1 MPANTIRLAL
11 LSSAAVLT
19 SVSAPTAWAQVSSPE
34 IEQRDSIGEIVVS
47 ARRRVESLQD
57 TPIAVTA
64 VSSETL
70 EQRGIENFVD
80 ISRITPNLKVT
91 ATPGGMGAAAVA
103 MRGISYADNIIGNDA
118 PFGFYID
125 GVPYGRIS
133 TAAMDIVEPDS
144 VQVLRGP
151 QGTLFG
157 RNTTGGAIVIE
168 THTPSDDF
176 GGVVRVGYGSFD
188 AIQYRARI
196 DTGLIGGSNIKASF
210 AYQRRQRDGIQ
221 DNVGI
226 PDRLDPGS
234 EESDAYWGK
243 IQGEWGNFQATVSA
257 DYTKMGGVPPMI
269 QLVAGTPAFLE
280 FLENS
285 PNYGGNT
292 IPVTDEPL
300 FRIENYADPIPQR
313 IIQKGVQ
320 LTLEYALNDNLT
332 AKGIGALRA
341 YSRDDTNN
349 YGASDIRGPTAGGI
363 VSWPGWYGFNERFQ
377 NQKQKTLEIQLL
389 GNYQQFNF
397 VLGGFYFDEDA
408 RDFGTTRLPF
418 VLNPDLAL
426 DSVTYRD
433 YSVRSKSKAAFAQV
447 DWRPEFLGGDVEFT
461 GGIRYTDDSRDFSQ
475 VTPIVRTLDLK
486 GDNWSYMVGAN
497 YKFSDDLM
505 AYVKYST
512 GYRAGGLNARTTS
525 PTISPVFAPEK
536 IKAWEAGFKLEG
548 FDNRVRLNV
557 AAFFNKY
564 NNLQV
569 TQFAPPGGGGGG
581 GNINVNANAEYKG
594 FEIEAIVIPVNGL
607 TLSGSFGYVDMKYKR
622 YPRALG
628 TGGALLPGCSPIN
641 NSAGVAVLQDCANVT
656 LFQNVPDTQ
665 WDINAT
671 YEFPMQSYG
680 RPSLTVNYS
689 WTGSTDGVYV
699 RSASAFPYILDNDSY
714 GLLGARFAISDMPI
728 NDDLNATFALF
739 GRNLTDR
746 RYGVGSIDFS
756 YAGTKNFPDRRTMGV
771 ELKLDF

>member
-1 MPANTIRLAL
+1 MPASTLRLAL
-11 LSSAAVLT
+11 LSSAAALT
-19 SVSAPTAWAQVSSPE
+19 CVSAPAAWAQSNDAE
-34 IEQRDSIGEIVVS
+34 IEQRDSIGEIVVT

-64 VSSETL
+64 VSAATIE
-70 EQRGIENFVD
+70 ERGIQSFVD

-133 TAAMDIVEPDS
+133 TAAMDIVEPES

-168 THTPSDDF
+168 THTPTDEFS
-176 GGVVRVGYGSFD
+176 GVVRVGYGSFD
-188 AIQYRARI
+188 AIQFRARL
-196 DTGLIGGSNIKASF
+196 DTGLIGDSNIKASF

-226 PDRLDPGS
+226 PDRLDPGA

-243 IQGEWGNFQATVSA
+243 IQGEWGDFKAVISA

-269 QLVAGTPAFLE
+269 QLVAGTPAFLQ
-280 FLENS
+280 FLQNS
-285 PNYGGNT
+285 LTFGGNA
-292 IPVTDEPL
+292 IPVTNDPL

-320 LTLEYALNDNLT
+320 LTLEYALNDNIT
-332 AKGIGALRA
+332 AKAIGALRA
-341 YSRDDTNN
+341 YSRHDTNN

-363 VSWPGWYGFNERFQ
+363 VSWPGWYGFNKRFQ
-377 NQKQKTLEIQLL
+377 DQKQKTLEVQLL
-389 GNYQQFNF
+389 GNYQEFNF

-408 RDFGTTRLPF
+408 HDFGTTRLPF
-418 VLNPDLAL
+418 VLNPNLAL

-433 YSVRSKSKAAFAQV
+433 YSVHSKSKAGFAQV
-447 DWRPEFLGGDVEFT
+447 DWRPEFLGGGLEFT
-461 GGIRYTDDSRDFSQ
+461 GGIRYTDDSRAFTQ
-475 VTPIVRTLDLK
+475 VTPLIRALDLK
-486 GDNWSYMVGAN
+486 GDNWSYMLGAN
-497 YKFSDDLM
+497 YKFTEDLM

-525 PTISPVFAPEK
+525 PLISPVFSPEK
-536 IKAWEAGFKLEG
+536 IKAWEAGFKFDG
-548 FDNRVRLNV
+548 FDNRLRLNV

-564 NNLQV
+564 DNLQV

-594 FEIEAIVIPVNGL
+594 FEIEATVIPVSGL
-607 TLSGSFGYVDMKYKR
+607 TLSGSFGYVDMGYKR

-628 TGGALLPGCSPIN
+628 TGGTLLPGCSPIN
-641 NSAGVAVLQDCANVT
+641 GATGTAVLQDCAAVT

-671 YEFPMQSYG
+671 YEFALQSYG
-680 RPSLTVNYS
+680 RPSLSVNYS

-699 RSASAFPYILDNDSY
+699 RAATAFPNILDNKSY
-714 GLLGARFAISDMPI
+714 GLLGARFAISEMPI
-728 NDDLNATFALF
+728 NDNVLATVSLF

-746 RYGVGSIDFS
+746 RYSVGSIDFG

-771 ELKLDF
+771 EAKIDF